1 LESKQ
6 QLKPLEITEE
16 NFQKEVMESEIP
28 VLLDFWAVWCGP
40 CKALTPIMEELAV
53 EYEGKLK
60 VGKVDVDNNQKLSEK
75 YGVRSI
81 PTMII
86 FKGGADVDKMIGALP
101 KQRIVQRLGA
111 FL

>member
-1 LESKQ
+1 
-6 QLKPLEITEE
+6 
-16 NFQKEVMESEIP
+16 MESEIP